1 MPPRKRAATKP
12 AVDLA
17 NAKHNILPD
26 LLDSAAI
33 VPLDGL
39 TRYHKNFRKGDQAE
53 IRKSLRVNGQ
63 YRAVCVNRGTHT
75 GRANEILAGNNTV
88 QAARAE
94 EWDVIAVGWV
104 DVDEQ
109 AAAKIVAVDNLL
121 NDKATNDE
129 DALKELMSD
138 LDDLEGSGMTDDEF
152 AKLLGAGDGGDDPD
166 TSPQLPD
173 AEYAVI
179 INCRDEEQQ
188 AELLETFEAEGL
200 DARPLM
206 M

>member
-1 MPPRKRAATKP
+1 MATRKAAAAKP
-12 AVDLA
+12 SQAVPDLA
-17 NAKHNILPD
+17 DVKHNILPD
-26 LLDSAAI
+26 LLASSAV
-33 VPLDGL
+33 VPLETL
-39 TRYHKNFRKGDQAE
+39 TRYHRNFRKGDQAE

-75 GRANEILAGNNTV
+75 GRENEILAGNNTV

-104 DVDEQ
+104 DVDDQ

-129 DALKELMSD
+129 DALKELMAE

-152 AKLLGAGDGGDDPD
+152 AKLLGDDTPADDESDLAGDRRSPSSSPATTRL
-166 TSPQLPD
+166 TSSSCWTRSPRKGSTCEPW
-173 AEYAVI
+173 
-179 INCRDEEQQ
+179 
-188 AELLETFEAEGL
+188 
-200 DARPLM
+200 
-206 M
+206 